1 MSDSATPWTVPPGS
15 SVHGISQA
23 RILEWVAL
31 LFSRR
36 SSWTRDW
43 TLVYFNAGRFFI
55 VWATREGP
63 HYKPATQADTLVSF
77 LDSSLNLI
85 SNLSEN
91 PADSIFKIWIFFC
104 KNLAI
109 SHHLNHYLRY
119 CPMSRSFLEHLC
131 QISAPFPGQ
140 HLLHM
145 HVYPIPIQH
154 HRRESILLSFH
165 ICHSL
170 IRQWITWL
178 LTSSYKRGL
187 RDQIKRMEKSGNE
200 VSSWPKMI
208 QSFYIWKLC
217 NKVLS
222 VRGALMTQYYNL
234 LLNALVCVI
243 SFGKCS

>member
-1 MSDSATPWTVPPGS
+1 MDGPSRLLCPWDFPGKNTRVGCPSLLQEIFLKQGLNPGLLQCRQILYRLSYPGKGPTINQWLKLTPWCHSLIPLWISYP
-15 SVHGISQA
+15 ISQ
-23 RILEWVAL
+23 RILQT
-31 LFSRR
+31 LF
-36 SSWTRDW
+36 
-43 TLVYFNAGRFFI
+43 LKYGF
-55 VWATREGP
+55 
-63 HYKPATQADTLVSF
+63 
-77 LDSSLNLI
+77 
-85 SNLSEN
+85 
-91 PADSIFKIWIFFC
+91 FFC
-104 KNLAI
+104 KNLAT

-131 QISAPFPGQ
+131 QVSAPFPRQ
-140 HLLHM
+140 HPLPM
-145 HVYPIPIQH
+145 HVYPVPIQH

-178 LTSSYKRGL
+178 LSSSYKRGL
-187 RDQIKRMEKSGNE
+187 RDQIKLTEKSGNE

-208 QSFYIWKLC
+208 QSFYVWKLC